1 MIEFRV
7 LPNDNAVMAHS
18 PLLRAAQLTL
28 QYTQDNGSIPLT
40 PSKAFKRVFVHWAA
54 EHFDW
59 PDMGYDEVF
68 SVNKVLNEYDFPP
81 LELVHFLLIELKLAR
96 HYKGQFKIT
105 KRGSELLA
113 NPSQLL
119 NTLVPFYIFNIDHSA
134 YSRGGELALGTWDV
148 WFNILNEE
156 AENAATEL
164 ELYEVFYGKL
174 SDAPMAWRATSAF
187 YSCVLRPLCWAGLL
201 LEHRTQGS
209 KRSDAVYL
217 KTPLW
222 PAWLQLD
229 TDGIVKPAQRH

>member
-28 QYTQDNGSIPLT
+28 QYTQDHGSIPLT

-59 PDMGYDEVF
+59 PNMGYDELF

-105 KRGSELLA
+105 KRGLELLA

-119 NTLVPFYIFNIDHSA
+119 NTLLPFYIFNIDHSA
-134 YSRGGELALGTWDV
+134 YSRSGEQALGTWDV
-148 WFNILNEE
+148 WFNVLNVE
-156 AENAATEL
+156 AENTATEL

-174 SDAPMAWRATSAF
+174 SDALSLP
-187 YSCVLRPLCWAGLL
+187 
-201 LEHRTQGS
+201 
-209 KRSDAVYL
+209 
-217 KTPLW
+217 
-222 PAWLQLD
+222 
-229 TDGIVKPAQRH
+229 